1 MDAQFAS
8 QTTTLPR
15 KIFKSS
21 NEFSLHIETKAVEA
35 GASYLTTLLEFC
47 DEHDLEPE
55 NVGSLVNK
63 SLKDKLAIEYAAL
76 GLLKKQ
82 PSIFD
87 AE

>member
-21 NEFSLHIETKAVEA
+21 NEFSLHIEKTATEKSAT
-35 GASYLTTLLEFC
+35 YLATLLEFC

-55 NVGSLVNK
+55 SVGSLVNK
-63 SLKDKLAIEYAAL
+63 SLKDKLEIEYASM
-76 GLLKKQ
+76 GMLKKQ

-87 AE
+87 IE